1 MTGPGSAARKLG
13 SRAFGLLGILLTG
26 MRNGFGRFP
35 RLRVG
40 LVSQAYDQGPAMVM
54 PALRAWSTVG
64 VRNLGHTLNPNAKLS
79 FSDAVS

>member
-1 MTGPGSAARKLG
+1 M
-13 SRAFGLLGILLTG
+13 AFPKRSECLVNLLFRPSGA
-26 MRNGFGRFP
+26 
-35 RLRVG
+35 LRVMLDG
-40 LVSQAYDQGPAMVM
+40 HRCLTAPAMVM